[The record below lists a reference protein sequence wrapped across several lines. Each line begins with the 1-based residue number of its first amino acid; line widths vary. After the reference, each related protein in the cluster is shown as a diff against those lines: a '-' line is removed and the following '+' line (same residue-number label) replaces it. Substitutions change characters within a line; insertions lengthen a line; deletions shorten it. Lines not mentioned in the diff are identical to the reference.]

1 MKESGYEIA
10 MGTTGTKT
18 PHRRPF
24 STVIGCLIEVH
35 RTLGPGLL
43 ESVYEHCLAHELAL
57 AGLPFEQ
64 QLPLP
69 VVYKGTQLDC
79 GYRLDIVVDKTPL
92 CSELKAVE
100 SLLPVHEAQLMT
112 YLKLCGLHHGF
123 LVNFNTPGS
132 TGLKAFSC
140 NVSRIRQHAW
150 FTYDSGA
157 PAPSSPLQP
166 FMVAFL

>member
-10 MGTTGTKT
+10 MGTTGTKLLT
-18 PHRRPF
+18 DDLSQR
-24 STVIGCLIEVH
+24 VIGCLIEVH

-43 ESVYEHCLAHELAL
+43 ESVYEHCLALELAL

-79 GYRLDIVVDKTPL
+79 GYRLDIVVDKTL
-92 CSELKAVE
+92 VLELKAVE

-123 LVNFNTPGS
+123 LVNFNTPRLID
-132 TGLKAFSC
+132 GLKS
-140 NVSRIRQHAW
+140 
-150 FTYDSGA
+150 
-157 PAPSSPLQP
+157 
-166 FMVAFL
+166 FLL

>member
-10 MGTTGTKT
+10 MGTTGTKLLT
-18 PHRRPF
+18 DDLSQR
-24 STVIGCLIEVH
+24 VIGCLIEVH

-79 GYRLDIVVDKTPL
+79 GYRLDIVVGKTL
-92 CSELKAVE
+92 VLELKAVE

-123 LVNFNTPGS
+123 LVNFNTPRLID
-132 TGLKAFSC
+132 GLKS
-140 NVSRIRQHAW
+140 
-150 FTYDSGA
+150 
-157 PAPSSPLQP
+157 
-166 FMVAFL
+166 FLL